1 MKCDSFVRGT
11 YDVTMNL
18 AARLCCLLCVILLA
32 VPGAYAYPTLRLQ
45 GEEPSGP
52 LSFQKKPGQNGL
64 LDGWELQWSQ
74 AYGGYGHAQFAQP
87 VGDIDEDGI
96 NEILLGGYENFGVCR
111 ILSYDAIQA
120 TYAEEY
126 SWYVPGGSYH
136 SPSGACVVDL
146 DEDGD
151 LEFCVSWGYSD
162 ADGVYAYDWDGTTL
176 TTLDWYAGTG
186 VDFVYDIYT
195 CDFDDDGHPEVL
207 IANDPNPGGIHVT
220 AVGWNSQTTSFTY
233 ETSWTCPSGS
243 GYSVPMVWSG
253 DVDNDGKTEVIADVS
268 DLNYATAGTWALNWD
283 DTTHTWTG
291 VPVCTSYPSGV
302 TVFGV
307 GVGDVDGDGTLEIGV
322 GCYGGTPGGWL
333 FEWDGNQF
341 IQVWHGEYPGQDPVI
356 ESVAIG
362 DADNDGGIEF
372 CFGTGNVH
380 IIGWDGA
387 AYYEKATLSGPTN
400 MLAGLIIGDCDSDGD
415 NEVKGCEILG
425 GTGSEFIWKYVQ
437 SDTDPPVTTCTLD
450 GVLDGEVY
458 RSDVTV
464 TLTATDEGS
473 GVEVTWYM
481 LDAGAWTKYDAP
493 FVVTSDGVH
502 TVVFYSVDK
511 AGNVEDQQQCV
522 FTIQHALPLDV
533 SLKGGIGVSLVIKNE
548 GTTTYTDI
556 PWSITCEGG
565 MLLQRNQSSGM
576 ILQLPAGF
584 ETTKK
589 LPVLGFG
596 RVSITAMV
604 DGIQRTAEG
613 FVLLFFVF
621 MAK

>member
-1 MKCDSFVRGT
+1 M
-11 YDVTMNL
+11 
-18 AARLCCLLCVILLA
+18 
-32 VPGAYAYPTLRLQ
+32 
-45 GEEPSGP
+45 
-52 LSFQKKPGQNGL
+52 
-64 LDGWELQWSQ
+64 
-74 AYGGYGHAQFAQP
+74 
-87 VGDIDEDGI
+87 
-96 NEILLGGYENFGVCR
+96 
-111 ILSYDAIQA
+111 
-120 TYAEEY
+120 
-126 SWYVPGGSYH
+126 
-136 SPSGACVVDL
+136 VDL

-176 TTLDWYAGTG
+176 TMLDWYAGIG
-186 VDFVYDIYT
+186 VDFVYDIYA
-195 CDFDDDGHPEVL
+195 CDYDDDGHPEVL
-207 IANDPNPGGIHVT
+207 IANDPGPGGIHVT
-220 AVGWNSQTTSFTY
+220 AMGWNSQTTSFSY
-233 ETSWTCPSGS
+233 ETSWSCPSGS

-283 DTTHTWTG
+283 DATHTWTG

-307 GVGDVDGDGTLEIGV
+307 GVGDVDGDGTPEIGV
-322 GCYGGTPGGWL
+322 GSYGGTPGGWL

-341 IQVWHGEYPGQDPVI
+341 VQVWHGEYPGQDPVI

-387 AYYEKATLSGPTN
+387 VYYEEATLSGPTN
-400 MLAGLIIGDCDSDGD
+400 MLAGLIIGDCDSDGE

-425 GTGSEFIWKYVQ
+425 GTGSEFIWKYVR

-473 GVEVTWYM
+473 GVEVTRYR
-481 LDAGAWTKYDAP
+481 LDAGAWTEYHAP
-493 FVVTSDGVH
+493 FQVTQDGGH
-502 TVVFYSVDK
+502 TVVFYSVDE
-511 AGNVEDQQQCV
+511 AGNVEEQQQCV

-533 SLKGGIGVSLVIKNE
+533 SLKGGIGVTLVIKNN
-548 GTTTYTDI
+548 GTTSYTDI
-556 PWSITCEGG
+556 PWSIALEGRF
-565 MLLQRNQSSGM
+565 LYRENQSSGV
-576 ILQLPAGF
+576 ILQLPPGG
-584 ETTKK
+584 ETTKT
-589 LPVLGFG
+589 LPVFGFG
-596 RVSITAMV
+596 SVSITVAV
-604 DGIQRTAEG
+604 DGISKHAKG
-613 FVLLFFVF
+613 VVFLFCVF
-621 MAK
+621 AVR